1 MIAVTS
7 EFRSKS
13 GKEREVERITLALAE
28 RALEDEPGCGGYTV
42 TRSRHDP
49 RLYSTFERYV
59 DDAALAE
66 HSRAPHFR
74 EAFEQLME
82 HLEAPPRIAIFDS
95 LTGAEEAPASRPG
108 SLTQDSMGCS

>member
-7 EFRSKS
+7 EFRSKP
-13 GKEREVERITLALAE
+13 GEEREVERITLALAE
-28 RALEDEPGCGGYTV
+28 RALKDEPGCGGYTVTV

-95 LTGAEEAPASRPG
+95 LTGA
-108 SLTQDSMGCS
+108 